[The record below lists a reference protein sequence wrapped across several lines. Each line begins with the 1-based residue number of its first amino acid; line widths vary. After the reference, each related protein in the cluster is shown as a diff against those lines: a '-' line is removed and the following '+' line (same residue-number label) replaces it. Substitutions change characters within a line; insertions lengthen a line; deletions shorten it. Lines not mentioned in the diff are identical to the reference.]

1 MADSWHAC
9 CRQTRRAGSYGA
21 LGLFERNDGK
31 LHVLRIRYIRIKS
44 WLRPRNPGITAAE
57 ALCAPFF
64 QYNVGQGGMEETQSH
79 HQASKGDQ
87 GRAPVRV

>member
-1 MADSWHAC
+1 MCNGGC
-9 CRQTRRAGSYGA
+9 CRQSRDQASFGP
-21 LGLFERNDGK
+21 LGVFEKNDGP

-64 QYNVGQGGMEETQSH
+64 QYQAGSNLDEGMTHQQVSGQ
-79 HQASKGDQ
+79 
-87 GRAPVRV
+87 